1 VVVVVVGVEG
11 QVGWG
16 VEAISGDSLEIFF
29 FETYRTFLN
38 AFSSVTRTFMA
49 IWYVVVEVS

>member
-1 VVVVVVGVEG
+1 MVVVVVGVEG
-11 QVGWG
+11 RVGWG

-38 AFSSVTRTFMA
+38 AFSSVARTFMA